1 MQTNS
6 PALTLLMCCFFLLAC
21 SGESTPQ
28 AVEPESIAGS
38 PSPAAVDATTFSEAP
53 AGRLSRVVSPT
64 HYRLELTID
73 PKEARF
79 SGRVSIDLLAEGA
92 LDHFW
97 IHGKDLAVSESWL
110 ETESGTRIETLYE
123 QRLGSGVSLI
133 APVTPVGPGPMTLN
147 LVWDAPFNTA
157 ANALFRVDR
166 DGDAYVASQ
175 LQPIAARQIFPG
187 FDEPGFKVPFDVTL
201 VTPTGEVAMTNT
213 PELSAEDLGNG
224 FTKRVFATSRPL
236 PTYLLAFA
244 VGPYDLVDY
253 GVIPPNEI
261 RQRPLPL
268 RAITARGQGER
279 LEYALRNTQGLLE
292 VLERYFGTPY
302 PYAKLDL
309 IAMPTSFGGAMENP
323 GAITYDEYL
332 LLMDDESSLSQRRA
346 FTFVHAHELAHMWFG
361 DLVTP
366 EWWTDIWLNE
376 SFASWMILKES
387 DEFWPEGAFDR
398 EVMKDA
404 LDAMKEDSLAAAR
417 QIREPVKHNEA
428 IADAFDGI
436 TYNKGGGVLAML
448 ERFVGEEAF
457 RDGVRLH
464 MERHEDGV
472 ADAADFI
479 DSLATG
485 SGQAEIEA
493 AFEAFIEQP
502 GVPLL
507 EVSVNCTPGEPP
519 SLDVRQGRYAPLGS
533 SIDAEA
539 SEWLVPMCVSYE
551 GDSGVTSECTMLR
564 EQEQRIPLESEACPS
579 RLLPNADG
587 AGYYRFALDESWW
600 AGLISGVPDVP
611 PAEALVL
618 ADSLDGAFRAGKVSA
633 ETYLAGMQA
642 LLDHDSW
649 DVAAKAADALEGSTE
664 ILEGEEMDTARA
676 AFIRMAKDRYARA
689 MNETGDAAELLRSN
703 LNRFLLV
710 VAEDEALRAP
720 VAERAAKSIGLGE
733 EADLAAVAP
742 SERETAWSIG
752 VQDLGQPFFDRLLE
766 FALASRDPADRSRA
780 LGALARTENPAQ
792 SARLM
797 SLVLSGELK
806 GTERYR
812 VVTRRMARPAT
823 RDATYDWLLENFE
836 EAVVQVPESFRAQAI
851 PGLGAFHCSA
861 EQAEAWEA
869 FINSKAD
876 LMPGYER
883 SLAQATESVRLC
895 AALREAKAEELV
907 AALAKR
913 QGVSES
919 SEDR

>member
-1 MQTNS
+1 MPLKS
-6 PALTLLMCCFFLLAC
+6 LVSTLLLSCLFLVAC
-21 SGESTPQ
+21 SGEPPPEA
-28 AVEPESIAGS
+28 AVPAEPETRAS
-38 PSPAAVDATTFSEAP
+38 SPARVESPVPSEAP
-53 AGRLSRVVSPT
+53 VGRLSRVVAPT

-73 PKEARF
+73 PKRERF
-79 SGRVSIDLLAEGA
+79 SGRVSIDLVTEEA

-110 ETESGTRIETLYE
+110 ESGSGERIEATYA
-123 QRLGSGVSLI
+123 QKLGSGVSLVQ
-133 APVTPVGPGPMTLN
+133 AGAPVGPGPVTLN
-147 LVWDAPFNTA
+147 LAWDAPFNTA

-187 FDEPGFKVPFDVTL
+187 FDEPAFKVPFDVTL
-201 VTPTGEVAMTNT
+201 ITPTGEVAITNT

-253 GVIPPNEI
+253 GTIPPNEI
-261 RQRPLPL
+261 RERPLPL
-268 RAITARGQGER
+268 RAIAARGQGER
-279 LEYALRNTQGLLE
+279 LEYALKNTQGLLE

-332 LLMDDESSLSQRRA
+332 LLMDEDSSLSQRRA
-346 FTFVHAHELAHMWFG
+346 YTAVHAHELAHMWFG

-376 SFASWMILKES
+376 SFATWMMFKVSE
-387 DEFWPEGAFDR
+387 EFWPEGAFDR
-398 EVMKDA
+398 EVMNRA
-404 LDAMKEDSLAAAR
+404 LNAMKEDSLAAAR
-417 QIREPVKHNEA
+417 QIREPVARNEA

-436 TYNKGGGVLAML
+436 TYSKGGGVLAML

-457 RDGVRLH
+457 QAGVRLH
-464 MERHEDGV
+464 MERHADGV

-485 SGQAEIEA
+485 SGRSEIEA
-493 AFEAFIEQP
+493 AFNAFIGQP

-507 EVSVNCTPGEPP
+507 EVSVNCVEGETP

-533 SIDAEA
+533 SIETEV
-539 SEWLVPMCVSYE
+539 SEWLVPMCVRYE
-551 GDSGVTSECTMLR
+551 GDGGTNSQCTMLR
-564 EQEQRIPLESEACPS
+564 EQEQRIPLETELCPS

-600 AGLISGVPDVP
+600 EGLISGIPDVP
-611 PAEALVL
+611 AAEALAL
-618 ADSLDGAFRAGKVSA
+618 ADSLEGAFRAGKVSA
-633 ETYLAGMQA
+633 ETYLAGTQA

-649 DVAAKAADALEGSTE
+649 DVAARAAESLEGVAE
-664 ILEGEEMDTARA
+664 ILGEADMGVVRPAFARMARA
-676 AFIRMAKDRYARA
+676 RYERA
-689 MNETGDAAELLRSN
+689 IEETGDAAELLRSD

-720 VAERAAKSIGLGE
+720 VAERAARSIGLNG
-733 EADLAAVAP
+733 EADLSAVPP
-742 SERETAWSIG
+742 SERETAWSVG
-752 VQDLGQPFFDRLLE
+752 VQDLGQPFFDRLLD

-780 LGALARTENPAQ
+780 LGALARTEDPAQ
-792 SARLM
+792 SARLL
-797 SLVLSGELK
+797 SLVLSDELK
-806 GTERYR
+806 GTERYG
-812 VVTRRMARPAT
+812 VVVRQMRREAT
-823 RDATYDWLLENFE
+823 RQSTYDWLVAHFD
-836 EAVVQVPESFRAQAI
+836 EAIEQVPESFRAQAV
-851 PGLGAFHCSA
+851 PGLGAFHCSL
-861 EQAEAWEA
+861 EDAEAWEA
-869 FINSKAD
+869 FIANKAD

-895 AALREAKAEELV
+895 AALRDAKAEELA
-907 AALAKR
+907 AALAR
-913 QGVSES
+913 
-919 SEDR
+919 R